1 MDGIVGW
8 LRAECSTSAAL
19 GTAIDLAT
27 YMRKKAIADYH
38 ADLTA
43 DDSLTAETFAR
54 LRTAM
59 RANRL
64 LYGERALGVALRP
77 HLLTRAQYDVLAEQ
91 SSVLALA
98 LEKVGTALL
107 AQPALMTHAGLSER
121 EQRLALIDPGYAWA
135 TVTARLDGFLLGT
148 EFKFVEYNAENP
160 SSLTDQPGLN
170 QILFE
175 LRALQ
180 RLAERYRLR
189 QFAPV
194 AGLLHAL
201 LTTWREWGG
210 RGAPHIAILDWH
222 DLPTEHEFVLLRNY
236 LVSCG
241 LPAIICAPDELEYR
255 SGQLRRGDFRI
266 DLVYKR
272 VLYNE
277 FLARYDDTHPLLQ
290 AYRRREICLIN
301 PLRCKLLH
309 KKASFEFLT
318 DPTYQNWFTR
328 HELEASAHCIPWT
341 RRVTERQTS
350 YRGQTV
356 ELLELLR
363 RQRERFI
370 LKPNDDYG
378 GRGVLLGCNAGAGE
392 WETALEHALKSDYV
406 AQELLPLER
415 EEFPIFTADEWTL
428 EPMYVDTNPFI
439 FRGEVEG
446 AMVRLSGLPI
456 VNVTSGGGETGFFVL
471 DED

>member
-1 MDGIVGW
+1 
-8 LRAECSTSAAL
+8 
-19 GTAIDLAT
+19 
-27 YMRKKAIADYH
+27 MRKKAIADYH
-38 ADLTA
+38 ADLAA
-43 DDSLTAETFAR
+43 DDSLTPELFAR
-54 LRTAM
+54 LRAAM
-59 RANRL
+59 NANRL

-77 HLLTRAQYDVLAEQ
+77 HLLTREQYDLLAER
-91 SSVLALA
+91 SSVLAGA
-98 LEKVGTALL
+98 LEKVGAALL
-107 AQPALMTHAGLSER
+107 VQPHLMEAAGLSELER
-121 EQRLALIDPGYAWA
+121 RLALIDPGYAWA
-135 TVTARLDGFLLGT
+135 TVTSRLDGFFVDDEL
-148 EFKFVEYNAENP
+148 KFVEYNAENP

-180 RLAERYRLR
+180 RLSEHYRLR

-241 LPAIICAPDELEYR
+241 IPAIICAPDELEY
-255 SGQLRRGDFRI
+255 SNGKLRREGFRI

-272 VLYNE
+272 VIYNE
-277 FLARYDDTHPLLQ
+277 FLARYDETHPLLQ
-290 AYRRREICLIN
+290 AYRRHDVCLIN

-318 DPTYQNWFTR
+318 DPLYQNWFTAQER
-328 HELEASAHCIPWT
+328 EASAHSIPWT
-341 RRVTERQTS
+341 RRVTERQTT
-350 YRGQTV
+350 YRGQT
-356 ELLELLR
+356 EDLLELLC

-378 GRGVLLGCNAGAGE
+378 GRGVLFGSKASASE
-392 WETALEHALKSDYV
+392 WETALENALESDYV
-406 AQELLPLER
+406 AQEALNLQT
-415 EEFPIFTADEWTL
+415 EEFPIFTAQGSVSGCAE
-428 EPMYVDTNPFI
+428 VNAPFSS
-439 FRGEVEG
+439 FSATAASPPRTRSVWG
-446 AMVRLSGLPI
+446 AEAPPAPVATRATAPGFAPFGSSSSI
-456 VNVTSGGGETGFFVL
+456 STSESPTRSPG
-471 DED
+471 